1 MRCWSTAAGKK
12 AMAER
17 VGSFL
22 EVVMLRKAQERWSRA
37 AAQAPEMDLNALRIW
52 RGRARALRREVDRV
66 IHAAEARLSAPRI
79 GTTSERKLPG
89 TDWIWRPDVWRGP
102 VAVPGIAVSSSKTP
116 ICDGVVLFHDCTA
129 PELVVRQMR
138 NRDPADFAAYGLIAE
153 MFGFDGS
160 FLSLAITLPQE
171 AVSGLRL
178 RHVIRLETAIA
189 VERPVEIFARLN
201 IKHGPNVEQILRELP
216 RTGQQVAEF
225 DLAYSKFD
233 ERRVENMW
241 LDLIFERP
249 AMNRIS
255 LRDVMISRRPR
266 ADI

>member
-1 MRCWSTAAGKK
+1 
-12 AMAER
+12 MAER
-17 VGSFL
+17 FSSFL

-37 AAQAPEMDLNALRIW
+37 AAQASEMDLNALRTW
-52 RGRARALRREVDRV
+52 RGRARSLRREVDRV
-66 IHAAEARLSAPRI
+66 IHAADARLNAPRI
-79 GTTSERKLPG
+79 GTIERKLLG
-89 TDWIWRPDVWRGP
+89 TDLIWRPDVWRGP
-102 VAVPGIAVSSSKTP
+102 VAVPGIAVSTSKTP
-116 ICDGVVLFHDCTA
+116 ISDDVVLFHDCTA

-138 NRDPADFAAYGLIAE
+138 NREPADLAAYGLTAE

-160 FLSLAITLPQE
+160 FLSLAITLPPE

-178 RHVIRLETAIA
+178 RHVIRLETTIA

-216 RTGQQVAEF
+216 RSGPQVAEF

-249 AMNRIS
+249 AMNRITV
-255 LRDVMISRRPR
+255 RDVTVSRRPR